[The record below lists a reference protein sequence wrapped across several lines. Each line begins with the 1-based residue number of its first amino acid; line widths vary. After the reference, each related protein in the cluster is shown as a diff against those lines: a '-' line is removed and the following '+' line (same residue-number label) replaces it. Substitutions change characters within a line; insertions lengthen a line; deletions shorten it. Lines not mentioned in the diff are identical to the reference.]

1 MEEPEF
7 GPPRGLALAGPGR
20 AGTRVWLCSRRK
32 QIKQPG
38 LFLFFFLIFTFT
50 FFFGGGVTHWGV
62 WEDWEVRVIRGREV
76 KFPES
81 IKTSF
86 EKEKKKRN
94 YAKTFTEA
102 GRGTGLRKPW
112 GGIPNLSSG
121 DKGTGRN
128 YK

>member
-20 AGTRVWLCSRRK
+20 AGTRVRLCSRRK

-38 LFLFFFLIFTFT
+38 LFFSNFYFYFFL
-50 FFFGGGVTHWGV
+50 GGVTHWGV

-102 GRGTGLRKPW
+102 GRGTGLRKPC
-112 GGIPNLSSG
+112 GGTPNLSSG
-121 DKGTGRN
+121 DEGTGRN

>member
-50 FFFGGGVTHWGV
+50 FFF
-62 WEDWEVRVIRGREV
+62 
-76 KFPES
+76 
-81 IKTSF
+81 
-86 EKEKKKRN
+86 
-94 YAKTFTEA
+94 
-102 GRGTGLRKPW
+102 W
-112 GGIPNLSSG
+112 GGSHTLGCVGGLGSEG
-121 DKGTGRN
+121 DQRS
-128 YK
+128 